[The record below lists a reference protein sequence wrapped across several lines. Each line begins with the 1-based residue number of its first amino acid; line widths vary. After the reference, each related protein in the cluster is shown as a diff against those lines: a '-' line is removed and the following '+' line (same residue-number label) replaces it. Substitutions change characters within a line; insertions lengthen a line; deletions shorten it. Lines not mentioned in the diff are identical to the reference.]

1 MKTIRNS
8 LFFLI
13 FFSFSSLAQE
23 NDFQIWN
30 TLNLKKKINKSYT
43 VDLKYGLRYREN
55 ASLISNQFIDL
66 RIKYRENKR
75 WSYAIGYRSISN
87 YLISSNIKQKGRL
100 YLDAYYSK
108 KIKRYFVDLRTRL
121 LTQVDSYSSKEVF
134 RQKFKLSYNIRK
146 TKLKPS
152 VAIEMFYDFSSSFY
166 KLRNSLALSYPLNKK
181 LDFSL
186 VYKIENEFNIDDPM
200 TLFIFEPK
208 LSYRF

>member
-1 MKTIRNS
+1 MKTIRTS

-30 TLNLKKKINKSYT
+30 TLNLKKKINKSFT

-75 WSYAIGYRSISN
+75 WSYAIGYRSISD
-87 YLISSNIKQKGRL
+87 YLISSNIQQKVRL

-146 TKLKPS
+146 TKLEPS
-152 VAIEMFYDFSSSFY
+152 LAIELFYNFDNSFY
-166 KLRNSLALSYPLNKK
+166 KIRNSLELAHPINKK

-186 VYKIENEFNIDDPM
+186 VYKIENEFNINDPM